1 MHQITLCF
9 VRNVHLVPIAPLL
22 CSITGSS
29 YVIAVYG
36 YVCSFYG
43 NGIVVTSIAY
53 RLPRLNKQNQEIY
66 CHLLF
71 YLNCAGVSSTSTA
84 TTTPGVPTTSAPL
97 PLTSFELPQ
106 TDKNFVGRND
116 LVRVVCDKIL
126 QPPAKKSKSI
136 EVQSLVGPPGFG
148 KTSIAVAVGRTCQ
161 EAGLKIEF
169 INLRGVSDISTVD
182 TLVRTRLK
190 EADSS
195 ESDDSQDEKG
205 KVKSTS
211 PKSKSK
217 KPSTLV
223 ILDNAEDCMTS
234 NKDSNVQLQDVIKS
248 VLSNQSEN
256 GIHVLLTSR
265 VQFEVH
271 ATEFRMEQHNVGCL
285 DPSHAAELLENLCVD
300 NCMTTEQ
307 ASTIVR
313 YCGYVPLAIRIA
325 TGLLLR
331 NSARNLVQLFEEMGL
346 SVFKDDNLKP
356 QHRILRLLKLALDQL
371 PAEEKEMFYALS
383 QFPTSFSSAAACA
396 VVNYAGEST
405 AVVHLLHF
413 DRLVKICFLEYNRE
427 SDRYSMQPFISEF
440 GRHECPENDCDTYR
454 QRLSMFYLT
463 WLTALDQKCPVGVE
477 ESAYLSLNFIVDIAN
492 VNAALEWSVLLC
504 TDDLVQYI
512 PLAAGAMCWCLS
524 LDGTHVFLERM
535 QLCQS
540 SMTQEQ
546 YCLCL
551 LNACI
556 LLPWVNDLPVAS
568 AKCQEW
574 LERASDSVD
583 MQDGS
588 QLHLQLDISVWKLY
602 LLLLCDLENG
612 SKELCAGSLAALESL
627 SCICIQI
634 LNEQEEVL
642 PENLILYAELLKMI
656 SSLLLGNIN
665 LDMSTLERVT
675 ANVVQLRYLSF
686 SGETLSRQFLSKL
699 LWTMYSILGLY
710 FGGMEED
717 PGFLLTTSLLQ
728 SLSPALCSS
737 KQVYSPIPRYHHNTI
752 ASLKDCF
759 HSYLMFGV
767 GGVTLSSSTPLCSL
781 SVGGANLEQL
791 AGRTCGFRFIQNL
804 LSTKSIPHTVVSR
817 YVTNYMLRVN
827 GSHSHDD
834 GSKESVPESLVKLV
848 TMEKS
853 CVMDCVLLTDVLL
866 HQYVSSILK

>member
-1 MHQITLCF
+1 M
-9 VRNVHLVPIAPLL
+9 
-22 CSITGSS
+22 
-29 YVIAVYG
+29 
-36 YVCSFYG
+36 
-43 NGIVVTSIAY
+43 
-53 RLPRLNKQNQEIY
+53 E
-66 CHLLF
+66 
-71 YLNCAGVSSTSTA
+71 STSTA
-84 TTTPGVPTTSAPL
+84 TTKPGVQTTSSSQ
-97 PLTSFELPQ
+97 PLTSELPQ
-106 TDKNFVGRND
+106 TDKNFVGRSS
-116 LVRVVCDKIL
+116 LVRVVFDKIL

-148 KTSIAVAVGRTCQ
+148 KTSIAVAVGHTCQ
-161 EAGLKIEF
+161 EAGMKIEF

-195 ESDDSQDEKG
+195 ESNDSQDEKG
-205 KVKSTS
+205 KVKSIS

-285 DPSHAAELLENLCVD
+285 DPSHAVQLLENLCIG

-331 NSARNLVQLFEEMGL
+331 NSARNLVRLFEEIGL

-356 QHRILRLLKLALDQL
+356 QHRIVRLLKLALDQL

-413 DRLVKICFLEYNRE
+413 DRLVKICFLEYNHE
-427 SDRYSMQPFISEF
+427 SDHYSMQPFISEF

-463 WLTALDQKCPVGVE
+463 WLTALDQKGPVGVQ

-492 VNAALEWSVLLC
+492 VETALEWSVLLC

-512 PLAAGAMCWCLS
+512 PLAVGAMCQCLT
-524 LDGTHVFLERM
+524 LHGTRVFLERM

-551 LNACI
+551 LNACDSLSWI
-556 LLPWVNDLPVAS
+556 FDRPPPML
-568 AKCQEW
+568 KREEW

-583 MQDGS
+583 KQDGS
-588 QLHLQLDISVWKLY
+588 QLHLQLDIAVLKLCP
-602 LLLLCDLENG
+602 LLLSDLENG
-612 SKELCAGSLAALESL
+612 DELCAGSLAALESL

-634 LNEQEEVL
+634 LNEQEVAL
-642 PENLILYAELLKMI
+642 PENLILCAELLKMI

-665 LDMSTLERVT
+665 LDLSTLERVT
-675 ANVVQLRYLSF
+675 ANVVQLRFLSF
-686 SGETLSRQFLSKL
+686 SGEAWSVVCLSNL
-699 LWTMYSILGLY
+699 LWAMYAIFGVY
-710 FGGMEED
+710 FGGMEEN
-717 PGFLLTTSLLQ
+717 PGFVLTTSLLQ
-728 SLSPALCSS
+728 SLSPALCTS
-737 KQVYSPIPRYHHNTI
+737 KQVYSPIPRYHHNTM
-752 ASLKDCF
+752 ASLKHHF
-759 HSYLMFGV
+759 QSHLMFGV
-767 GGVTLSSSTPLCSL
+767 AGVAQSFSTPLWSL

-791 AGRTCGFRFIQNL
+791 AGRTCGFRFIHNL
-804 LSTKSIPHTVVSR
+804 LPTESIPHTVVSR

-853 CVMDCVLLTDVLL
+853 CVMDCVLLTSILL
-866 HQYVSSILK
+866 GQHVSSILK

>member
-1 MHQITLCF
+1 M
-9 VRNVHLVPIAPLL
+9 
-22 CSITGSS
+22 
-29 YVIAVYG
+29 
-36 YVCSFYG
+36 
-43 NGIVVTSIAY
+43 
-53 RLPRLNKQNQEIY
+53 
-66 CHLLF
+66 
-71 YLNCAGVSSTSTA
+71 SSTSTA
-84 TTTPGVPTTSAPL
+84 TTTPGVQTTSATL
-97 PLTSFELPQ
+97 PLTYFELPQ

-217 KPSTLV
+217 QPSTLV

-248 VLSNQSEN
+248 VLSNQSAN

-285 DPSHAAELLENLCVD
+285 DPSHAAQLLENLCIG

-331 NSARNLVQLFEEMGL
+331 NSARNLVQLFEEIGL

-356 QHRILRLLKLALDQL
+356 QHRIVRLLKLALNQL

-463 WLTALDQKCPVGVE
+463 WLTALDQKSPVGVE

-492 VNAALEWSVLLC
+492 VGAALEWSVLLC

-512 PLAAGAMCWCLS
+512 PLAVGAMCQCFHLQA
-524 LDGTHVFLERM
+524 TQVFLERM

-551 LNACI
+551 LNTCFS
-556 LLPWVNDLPVAS
+556 LSFVYDVPVAS

-588 QLHLQLDISVWKLY
+588 QLHLQLDIAVWKLY
-602 LLLLCDLENG
+602 LLLLSDLENG
-612 SKELCAGSLAALESL
+612 DELCAGSLAALESL

-634 LNEQEEVL
+634 LNEQEVVR
-642 PENLILYAELLKMI
+642 PENMILYAEVLRMI

-665 LDMSTLERVT
+665 LDLSTLERVT

-686 SGETLSRQFLSKL
+686 SGEALSVQCLSNL
-699 LWTMYSILGLY
+699 LRAMYAILGVY
-710 FGGMEED
+710 FGGMEEN
-717 PGFLLTTSLLQ
+717 PGFVLTTSLLQ
-728 SLSPALCSS
+728 SLSPELCTS
-737 KQVYSPIPRYHHNTI
+737 KQMYSPIPRYHCNTM
-752 ASLKDCF
+752 ASLKYDF
-759 HSYLMFGV
+759 QSYLMIGV

-781 SVGGANLEQL
+781 SMAGANLEML
-791 AGRTCGFRFIQNL
+791 AGRMCGFRLIQNL
-804 LSTKSIPHTVVSR
+804 LPTKSIPRTVVSR

-853 CVMDCVLLTDVLL
+853 CVMDCVLLTSILL
-866 HQYVSSILK
+866 VHYVSSILK